1 MQERHAERGSTALEV
16 LRGVA
21 KQWDLTMLGED
32 IDVLMAEQKVNIGF
46 LGDFSSG
53 KSTLINELTEVDG
66 LMPAGLEPT
75 TANAAL
81 AESIPGLDAPEW
93 FRVDDQGDMTP
104 ISRSDF
110 DDLARGRGTGG
121 RPLVRLPSRPGF
133 PAGFVFLDTP
143 GLESLI
149 ERHTEITMGQL
160 SLSDAAVVCVD
171 IRKGGLTG
179 SVVRFLDSQRFA
191 HLRNRLLIALTF
203 SDKLAPA
210 EREQVTAKVA
220 GTLSQA
226 ITCSR
231 QEAEHRIV
239 AVSAGPH
246 AAPAE
251 VSGLRGLIDEVFESR
266 KASLLAER
274 QARGADRLVRR
285 AIALLEDLRGS
296 LDEEDDDF
304 AERIQEARDQRTQL
318 DEELHRQRE
327 RLDRSQDA
335 LRRDVQIVCDRFR
348 SQFVASDGAEEEV
361 GAAFH
366 AQLEAVIHR
375 HLQKFGND
383 AYQVGAPDQG
393 LQQELRNISTGA
405 KMASFIAT
413 AALGAALGWVAGL
426 GAAVGGV
433 AAGGARQIAA
443 KAGTQ
448 AAAKAGAQ
456 TAAAGAATGTART
469 MLMGALQAV
478 HRLNPVNIVV
488 DLFAMPHKERTV
500 DEHLQRIGARV
511 ATEAGR
517 IIETWFESEAF
528 QPRERE
534 LEEAERAIKQVRQE
548 RDADRADRADKLS
561 HMDRDIERLRN
572 LEAETVGS
580 GDSPTR

>member
-1 MQERHAERGSTALEV
+1 MQERHAERESTALEV
-16 LRGVA
+16 LRDVA
-21 KQWDLTMLGED
+21 KQWDLTMLEED
-32 IDVLMAEQKVNIGF
+32 IDVLMAEQKIHIGF

-53 KSTLINELTEVDG
+53 KSTLINDLTEVDG

-75 TANAAL
+75 TANAGL

-121 RPLVRLPSRPGF
+121 RPFVRLPSRPGF

-203 SDKLAPA
+203 ADKLAPA

-226 ITCSR
+226 ISCSR

-239 AVSAGPH
+239 AVSAGPD
-246 AAPAE
+246 ADPAE

-274 QARGADRLVRR
+274 QARGADRLVLR

-296 LDEEDDDF
+296 LDEGDDDF
-304 AERIQEARDQRTQL
+304 AERIREARDQRTQL
-318 DEELHRQRE
+318 DEELRRQRE

-348 SQFVASDGAEEEV
+348 SQFVASEGAEEEV

-366 AQLEAVIHR
+366 A
-375 HLQKFGND
+375 
-383 AYQVGAPDQG
+383 
-393 LQQELRNISTGA
+393 
-405 KMASFIAT
+405 
-413 AALGAALGWVAGL
+413 
-426 GAAVGGV
+426 
-433 AAGGARQIAA
+433 
-443 KAGTQ
+443 
-448 AAAKAGAQ
+448 
-456 TAAAGAATGTART
+456 
-469 MLMGALQAV
+469 
-478 HRLNPVNIVV
+478 
-488 DLFAMPHKERTV
+488 
-500 DEHLQRIGARV
+500 
-511 ATEAGR
+511 
-517 IIETWFESEAF
+517 
-528 QPRERE
+528 
-534 LEEAERAIKQVRQE
+534 
-548 RDADRADRADKLS
+548 
-561 HMDRDIERLRN
+561 
-572 LEAETVGS
+572 
-580 GDSPTR
+580 